1 MKAEIRTSCNTK
13 IVEYIVKEY
22 LLSLTILKKWNDHY
36 RNINTNDLIQLQE
49 DNALLSYYRS

>member
-22 LLSLTILKKWNDHY
+22 LLSLIILKKWNDHY

>member
-36 RNINTNDLIQLQE
+36 RNINTNDLILLQE

>member
-36 RNINTNDLIQLQE
+36 RNINTNDLILLQE
-49 DNALLSYYRS
+49 DSALLSYYRS